1 MNHTTTATAP
11 DTENA
16 WRVTRRLQVPG
27 LRDERDSARL
37 RPLLEDIDGMLG
49 VSVDAAR
56 GRVTVD
62 YLLTRTDYGAL
73 ENTLAEAGF
82 PRASGRWARVRA
94 AWFQNLDLTGRAN
107 ARTPEGACCSR
118 PPGRAAG
125 PRGQ

>member
-1 MNHTTTATAP
+1 MNDATATAT
-11 DTENA
+11 DTDDA
-16 WRVTRRLQVPG
+16 WRVRRRLQVPG
-27 LRDERDSARL
+27 LRGERDSALL
-37 RPLLEDIDGMLG
+37 RPLLEDIDGVLG

-62 YLLTRTDYGAL
+62 YLLTKTDYGAL
-73 ENTLAEAGF
+73 EDTAAAAGF
-82 PRASGRWARVRA
+82 PPASGRWARVRA

-107 ARTPEGACCSR
+107 ARTPEAACCGR